1 MRMLAVKE
9 LDLVT
14 GGSLPEVVSTAPR
27 PRPGENP
34 LDPYGTGFDASD
46 IYGDEGGNGGSD
58 VRDEVVVEAP
68 KMTEQEKFAY
78 DLAKARAEASLT
90 LMELVGVTALV
101 RLGGKSAVA
110 AGWVAY
116 GEARV
121 YTDEAREKL
130 LEVMTENEFRLD
142 GMDGR
147 YDGNV
152 EYRDSYR

>member
-1 MRMLAVKE
+1 
-9 LDLVT
+9 
-14 GGSLPEVVSTAPR
+14 
-27 PRPGENP
+27 
-34 LDPYGTGFDASD
+34 
-46 IYGDEGGNGGSD
+46 
-58 VRDEVVVEAP
+58 
-68 KMTEQEKFAY
+68 MTEQEKFAY

-147 YDGNV
+147 YDGNR
-152 EYRDSYR
+152 YGW